1 MGHKLDSTAVTVPEM
16 RGGVGGNWPSG
27 ISPRHAAHVE
37 QQESRPGFARTY
49 EEPKMRGRRVLESA
63 VKPTGIFSRVTTAHV
78 EQRSRPCI
86 AHTHTREADGWVGI
100 SHRAGENIAAAPA
113 DESRNCR

>member
-1 MGHKLDSTAVTVPEM
+1 MWQLAV
-16 RGGVGGNWPSG
+16 GNIAAAP
-27 ISPRHAAHVE
+27 AHVE

-63 VKPTGIFSRVTTAHV
+63 VKPTGILPRHRHMWSNEVGRVSPA
-78 EQRSRPCI
+78 
-86 AHTHTREADGWVGI
+86 HTREADGWVGI

-113 DESRNCR
+113 DESRNRR